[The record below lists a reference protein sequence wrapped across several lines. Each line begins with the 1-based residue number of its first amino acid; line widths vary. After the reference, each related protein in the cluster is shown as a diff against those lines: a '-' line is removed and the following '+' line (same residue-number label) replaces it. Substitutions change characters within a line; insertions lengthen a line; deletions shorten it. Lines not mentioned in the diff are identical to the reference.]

1 MTHLDAARDLRALVD
16 QSEAGFLSIPDA
28 DATRTAAPGK
38 WSRKQILGHLID
50 SAANNHQRFI
60 RLQLAPELPF
70 PGYQQ
75 NEWVALNHY
84 ASRPWAELVALW
96 ASYNRHLAH
105 VIEHLD
111 PAALPHIWDS
121 GNNRYTLE
129 YVATDYLVHLRHHLA
144 QIAVLTPA
152 R

>member
-1 MTHLDAARDLRALVD
+1 MSHLATARDLRALVEE
-16 QSEAGFLSIPDA
+16 SEAKFLSMADA
-28 DATRTAAPGK
+28 DTAHSAGPGK

-60 RLQLAPELPF
+60 RLQLEPELHF

-75 NEWVALNHY
+75 NEWVDGNYY
-84 ASRPWAELVALW
+84 ASRPWAELVVFW

-111 PAALPHIWDS
+111 PAALPHVWDS
-121 GNNRYTLE
+121 GNHRYTLE

-144 QIAVLTPA
+144 QIAEAGSP
-152 R
+152 

>member
-1 MTHLDAARDLRALVD
+1 MEPLQTALALRHLVEDAEPRLMKISDE
-16 QSEAGFLSIPDA
+16 EAGRPA
-28 DATRTAAPGK
+28 GAEK

-75 NEWVALNHY
+75 NEWVERNQY
-84 ASRPWAELVALW
+84 AGSPWAELVALW
-96 ASYNRHLAH
+96 AAYNRHLAR
-105 VIEHLD
+105 VIEYID
-111 PAALPHIWDS
+111 PKTLGHVWDS
-121 GNNRYTLE
+121 GNNRYTLDFVVSD
-129 YVATDYLVHLRHHLA
+129 YVRHLRHHVE
-144 QIAVLTPA
+144 QVLGGS

>member
-16 QSEAGFLSIPDA
+16 QSQASFLSIA
-28 DATRTAAPGK
+28 DAEAAHSAAPGK

-60 RLQLAPELPF
+60 RLQLEPELRF

-75 NEWVALNHY
+75 NEWVALNDY
-84 ASRPWAELVALW
+84 ASRPWTELVALW
-96 ASYNRHLAH
+96 AGYNRHLAH

-111 PAALPHIWDS
+111 PAALSHIWEY

-129 YVATDYLVHLRHHLA
+129 YVATDYVVHLRHHLA
-144 QIAVLTPA
+144 QILA
-152 R
+152 

>member
-1 MTHLDAARDLRALVD
+1 MSHLAAAQELRALID
-16 QSEAGFLSIPDA
+16 ESEAKFLSIADSDA
-28 DATRTAAPGK
+28 GRSPGPGK
-38 WSRKQILGHLID
+38 WSRKQIIGHLID

-60 RLQLAPELPF
+60 RQQLAPELHF

-96 ASYNRHLAH
+96 VSYNRHLAH

-121 GNNRYTLE
+121 GDLRYTLE
-129 YVATDYLVHLRHHLA
+129 FVATDYVVHLRHHLA
-144 QIAVLTPA
+144 QIAALQLP
-152 R
+152 